1 MRWVHA
7 LGAAVA
13 ATTLVGSVAQATL
26 SVNLVQIPVNGTAAG
41 AIAGSIPVRTFQL
54 KVTQTAG
61 EKFNV
66 GNLQL
71 TLQGAGGV
79 GTKSGYLYASP
90 SHDNTTGRN
99 QNFNNAFAVTSPD
112 FYDTFVSTPAFDI
125 TPTGTVQGENLNVT
139 GSADWPV
146 GPGTITPVVPTTAG
160 NSNAA
165 NQTMNIVWGDKAGN
179 QATSDTTGATS
190 YLIAQFTVVGN
201 TGGFIRGYVGG
212 TAATNTPLY
221 FANANNNAT
230 GALATSLNALNG
242 GNGGAIYLPIFGDI
256 SKDGAVGSPDLNLV
270 LNNFG
275 LNANGDA
282 NADGSTGSPDL
293 NAVLNNF
300 GNTIPAPAAGGALGA
315 LVPEPTS
322 LGLIGLASMLG
333 LRRRK

>member
-26 SVNLVQIPVNGTAAG
+26 TVNLIQIPVNGTAAG
-41 AIAGSIPVRTFQL
+41 AIAGSTPVRTFQL
-54 KVTQTAG
+54 KVTQSAG

-90 SHDNTTGRN
+90 NHDDTQARN
-99 QNFNNAFAVTSPD
+99 SNFNNAYAISDPN
-112 FYDTFVSTPAFDI
+112 FYDTFVSTPQFDV
-125 TPTGTVQGENLNVT
+125 TPTAAVQGSNLNVT

-146 GPGTITPVVPTTAG
+146 GPGTATPVVPTKAG

-165 NQTMNIVWGDKAGN
+165 NQSMNIVWGDQAGN
-179 QATSDTTGATS
+179 QAGTATDGSVS
-190 YLIAQFTVVGN
+190 YTIAQFTVVGN
-201 TGGFIRGYVGG
+201 TGGFIRGYLGG

-242 GNGGAIYLPIFGDI
+242 GNGGAIYLPILGDI
-256 SKDGAVGSPDLNLV
+256 GKDGTVGSPDLNAV

-275 LNANGDA
+275 LNAGGDT
-282 NADGSTGSPDL
+282 NADGQTGSPDL

-300 GNTIPAPAAGGALGA
+300 GNGISAPAAGGALGA

-322 LGLIGLASMLG
+322 LGLIGLAMLG
-333 LRRRK
+333 GVRRRK